1 MKKKHINLLVN
12 REDYQM
18 YENVFERLKLS
29 AAVLTLIL
37 FIFFISFYL
46 ILRNKFNTYER
57 MNLQKKTYLQLLT
70 ERRSDEAK
78 INYIQKKYSDLKTFL
93 KDDAAS
99 TPYYELL
106 SDAIS
111 ESSQAATL
119 KSFEVNKDREA
130 SFTISFSNFDKLM
143 EFLKFAES
151 QTFIENFEK
160 ISMKNFAIIGDKE
173 KKESYELSFTGK
185 FVPIKLDL

>member
-1 MKKKHINLLVN
+1 MKKNRINLLVN

-18 YENVFERLKLS
+18 YENVFEHLKLS
-29 AAVLTLIL
+29 AAVLTFIL

-46 ILRNKFNTYER
+46 ILKNRFNLYEK

-99 TPYYELL
+99 TPYYQLL
-106 SDAIS
+106 SDAIQN
-111 ESSQAATL
+111 SSQAASL
-119 KSFEVNKDREA
+119 KSFEVNKDRIT
-130 SFTISFSNFDKLM
+130 SFTISFSNFDKLT

-151 QTFIENFEK
+151 QIFLENFEK
-160 ISMKNFAIIGDKE
+160 ISLKNFAITGDKE

-185 FVPIKLDL
+185 FIPIKLNL